1 MGTVPDVF
9 IVGAARTPIGKFLGG
24 LAGLKASDLG
34 AVAIKEAIK
43 RARLGGDEVDEVLMG
58 HVVQGGQGQA
68 PARQAS
74 IKAGISPAVGA
85 VAINKVCGSGLKAV
99 MMGAQAIKAG
109 DAECVVAGGQES
121 MSTVPHY
128 LFSGRTGQKLG
139 DVVLRDGA
147 VYDGLWCSFNG
158 SHMIDL
164 AQYTAVKAGLAR
176 EELDAF
182 AARSQ
187 QKAAAAWAAGK
198 FSREIAEVVIPQR
211 TGDPIVVAK
220 DESVRGDTTPEKLAR
235 LPAVTRGAPAGAGP
249 GGMITAGNAPGLN
262 DGGAALVLMS
272 EARVKAKSAKPL
284 ARVVAYANGAAD
296 PKELFFA
303 PIIAVENLMKKMGVG
318 IGHFDLI
325 EANEAFAAQALAD
338 GKALGWDWERVN
350 VNGGAIALGHP
361 IGASGARVL
370 VTLLHALE
378 DRNLKTGLA
387 TLCLGGGEAVA
398 LAVERV

>member
-1 MGTVPDVF
+1 
-9 IVGAARTPIGKFLGG
+9 
-24 LAGLKASDLG
+24 
-34 AVAIKEAIK
+34 
-43 RARLGGDEVDEVLMG
+43 
-58 HVVQGGQGQA
+58 
-68 PARQAS
+68 
-74 IKAGISPAVGA
+74 VGA
-85 VAINKVCGSGLKAV
+85 VAINKVCGSGLKTV
-99 MMGAQAIKAG
+99 MMGTQAIRAG

-139 DVVLRDGA
+139 DAVLRDGA
-147 VYDGLWCSFNG
+147 VFDGLWCSFND

-164 AQYTAVKAGLAR
+164 AQYTAQKAGLQR
-176 EELDAF
+176 EELDVF
-182 AARSQ
+182 AAKSQ

-198 FSREIAEVVIPQR
+198 FAREIAEVVIPQR
-211 TGDPIVVAK
+211 KGDPVVVGK
-220 DESVRGDTTPEKLAR
+220 DESVRGDTTAEGLAKL
-235 LPAVTRGAPAGAGP
+235 PGVTREK

-272 EARVKAKSAKPL
+272 EARAKAKGAKPL
-284 ARVVAYANGAAD
+284 ARVVAYANGALE

-303 PIIAVENLMKKMGVG
+303 PIVAVENLMKKMGVK

-370 VTLLHALE
+370 VTLLHALQ